1 MVSSDSEL
9 IAACQR
15 GDADAW
21 QALVLRYERLIYT
34 IPIRAGL
41 DEQTAAEVFQHV
53 FVMLYQSLA
62 GISQPDRI
70 RSWLVTTAK
79 RETLRLVRKQAA
91 APVQVSTEDA
101 AAQEMPTDLPLPAD
115 IMQGLEEQ
123 HMVRVAMQQL
133 GERCRQMLT
142 LLYYQEPPLAY
153 ADIAATLDI
162 PVGSVGPYRA
172 RCLEQLRVRLMEME
186 F

>member
-101 AAQEMPTDLPLPAD
+101 AAQEMPT
-115 IMQGLEEQ
+115 
-123 HMVRVAMQQL
+123 
-133 GERCRQMLT
+133 
-142 LLYYQEPPLAY
+142 
-153 ADIAATLDI
+153 
-162 PVGSVGPYRA
+162 
-172 RCLEQLRVRLMEME
+172 
-186 F
+186 

>member
-1 MVSSDSEL
+1 
-9 IAACQR
+9 
-15 GDADAW
+15 
-21 QALVLRYERLIYT
+21 
-34 IPIRAGL
+34 
-41 DEQTAAEVFQHV
+41 
-53 FVMLYQSLA
+53 MLLPTSLA
-62 GISQPDRI
+62 AINQPDRI

-123 HMVRVAMQQL
+123 YMVRVAIKQL

-142 LLYYQEPPLAY
+142 LLYYQDSPLAY
-153 ADIAATLDI
+153 ADIAATLGI
-162 PVGSVGPYRA
+162 PLGSVGPTA
-172 RCLEQLRVRLMEME
+172 DACLEQLRVRLLAME